1 MKSIV
6 SCRLVAIAAF
16 SLIDTAVHA
25 FASNMSPI
33 EGYNHV
39 HPEIAEML
47 IGDDFAAAASDD
59 DLSQLFDVN
68 PNTLSMQLKEK
79 ISQQKGVDSISL
91 ADDSIMPIN
100 QLVAFANHC
109 DDVVFQTDHLEVPK
123 KILGLICLSQLQ
135 LSTSISKDDLDSSLD
150 TCNDSAI
157 LVASMVAINLLESS
171 IRAVHLKVRPSQR
184 NNLQQI
190 KGSPLLSNMIEDI
203 GNLDT
208 NPSLEYNKLIPLAYL
223 SPILKALLLP
233 NKVGGVNLRNLLSH
247 GFLST
252 LDRRW
257 LSLTLVLIQTL
268 DSICTGIDTIDYTP
282 AGIKRRDISAFTNY
296 ELMKSEI
303 TYGRILLSSA
313 SRLQELEATASLK
326 GEFVPQSHN
335 QLLRFTLQVL
345 GKSCFSSNEDIHTV
359 PPLTTIF
366 ITSISSL
373 LEHSLRLIW
382 CKVNNRMDDSIAR
395 PASYYVTLDG
405 HGQRDKHEVMISA
418 YLCDDCTRNNL
429 VATIGG
435 QACSMLTD
443 LFASPLS
450 GAPNIRAAVCHGYF
464 DDVILQELESLADWS
479 SIGDLPQQ
487 HVKTDTAATLED
499 VASALIS
506 VFELISS
513 NVFGNARMT
522 EYKPLFTYAS
532 MARRDVYAIL
542 NNLSSLSSRIMNDE
556 QVSSDCISKMKIMH
570 ENAYVDILSMKI
582 DLEKVNILAHDL
594 LPANENSTCWSLDDY
609 YAEHDLN
616 IILAEC
622 NAAQTLL
629 SEVSHATKSYLESF
643 EAGIVG
649 LNIRSSST
657 KDRRTK
663 NSLMRFC
670 GVSSLVLDFYC
681 MASYVALLAVKH
693 HSNSLQT
700 NYNLDRRD
708 VTNAVERTRM
718 TLSTFDSYLASN
730 LDRSIKSLQQ
740 YMKGKAVKKLLVNIN
755 E

>member
-33 EGYNHV
+33 EGYDHV
-39 HPEIAEML
+39 HPEIAEIL
-47 IGDDFAAAASDD
+47 IGDDFAAH
-59 DLSQLFDVN
+59 DLSPFDVN
-68 PNTLSMQLKEK
+68 PNTLSMQLKKK
-79 ISQQKGVDSISL
+79 ISQQVGVVSISL

-135 LSTSISKDDLDSSLD
+135 LSTSISKDELDSALD

-184 NNLQQI
+184 NNQQI

-208 NPSLEYNKLIPLAYL
+208 NLSLEYNKLMPLAYL

-233 NKVGGVNLRNLLSH
+233 NKVGALNLRNLLSH

-268 DSICTGIDTIDYTP
+268 DSICTGIDAIDYTP
-282 AGIKRRDISAFTNY
+282 AGIKRRDISALTNY
-296 ELMKSEI
+296 EVMKSEI

-326 GEFVPQSHN
+326 GEFVPPSHKH
-335 QLLRFTLQVL
+335 LLRFTLQVL

-435 QACSMLTD
+435 QACAMLTD

-450 GAPNIRAAVCHGYF
+450 EAPNIRAAVCHGYF
-464 DDVILQELESLADWS
+464 DDVIVQELESLADWS
-479 SIGDLPQQ
+479 SIGDLPQRQ
-487 HVKTDTAATLED
+487 IETDTAATLAD

-506 VFELISS
+506 VFELVSS
-513 NVFGNARMT
+513 NVAGNARMT

-532 MARRDVYAIL
+532 RARRDVYAIL

-556 QVSSDCISKMKIMH
+556 QVSDCISKMKVMH

-582 DLEKVNILAHDL
+582 DLEKANILAHDL

-657 KDRRTK
+657 KDQRTK

-693 HSNSLQT
+693 HSNSLET
-700 NYNLDRRD
+700 NYNLDRGD
-708 VTNAVERTRM
+708 VTKAVERTRM